1 MRSEPVEKIKNQ
13 PAVEYKEEVLALTDG
28 IKREHFVS
36 HFETVANRQLN
47 SALDYSIGAYQDARK
62 IRTDKG
68 CKKLKRL
75 TYRTIAFVVG
85 GIGEHK
91 RFVTWTTNQLT
102 DLVRERLEGQKI
114 CEKELKQAIDFLNKS
129 VVGVDENGVVIKDA
143 ITMNGDPQH
152 KFSHGEYA
160 VFAFVILFGAA
171 LGYALYKRTS
181 VGGKQSTRSEDDSG
195 GYVSGDV
202 RKGRRSYVVLDVS
215 AKSIPDF
222 NLNALDDTLSQNLA
236 RNYQNFGIFDS
247 DPRASVEDLV
257 ENVQGDSLVLSFPV
271 SGELAETI
279 ALKGIPTSKL
289 VATAKAILDAAR
301 KNDLLVRRMTSTE
314 AFKLK
319 LTRRGSIP

>member
-1 MRSEPVEKIKNQ
+1 MRSKPVEKIKNQ

-28 IKREHFVS
+28 IKREHFSTFCKNEADPQLLSVS
-36 HFETVANRQLN
+36 R
-47 SALDYSIGAYQDARK
+47 YSKSVYKDARK

-68 CKKLKRL
+68 CKKLKRS
-75 TYRTIAFVVG
+75 TYRTIALAVG

-102 DLVRERLEGQKI
+102 DLVRKRCEGQSI
-114 CEKELKQAIDFLNKS
+114 CEKELKQAIDFLNES
-129 VVGVDENGVVIKDA
+129 VVGVDKNGVVIKDT
-143 ITMNGDPQH
+143 ITMNGDSQH

-181 VGGKQSTRSEDDSG
+181 VGGKQSARSEEDGGHVSG
-195 GYVSGDV
+195 GVK
-202 RKGRRSYVVLDVS
+202 KGRRSYVVLDVS

-222 NLNALDDTLSQNLA
+222 NLNALDDRLSQNLA